1 MSSLLINIGRQSD
14 GCTYQLNP
22 RSRAEIRNKFP
33 GVHSAPSIFV
43 GYETQSDFES
53 LHGPMWKQIAMMLT
67 GLSWDQ
73 IEAMGG
79 VSMYDPMASEV
90 MKVA

>member
-22 RSRAEIRNKFP
+22 RSRAEIRARFP
-33 GVHSAPSIFV
+33 GVHPVPSIFV
-43 GYETQSDFES
+43 GYETQADFKT
-53 LHGPMWKQIAMMLT
+53 LHGPMWKQLATMLT
-67 GLSWDQ
+67 GLTWEQ
-73 IEAMGG
+73 IEEMGG
-79 VSMYDPMASEV
+79 VSMYDPMASAV

>member
-1 MSSLLINIGRQSD
+1 MSTLLINIGRQSD

-22 RSRAEIRNKFP
+22 KSRAEIRKKFP
-33 GVHSAPSIFV
+33 GVKSAPSIFV

-53 LHGPMWKQIAMMLT
+53 IHGPMWKQIATMLT

-73 IEAMGG
+73 IEEMGG
-79 VSMYDPMASEV
+79 VSMYDPMVSEV